1 MTFETLYAGQLDY
14 ELGSND
20 SVVLFTTARRK
31 AAVNEGLREFA
42 ELTECWTRSAT
53 VTCSNAVGAYN
64 LTSTVNVPGGDF
76 VRLAVDGPE
85 YRYTDA
91 SSNVTYTHGDDLPR
105 RDVEWLNAHE
115 SGWRDSTGAIT
126 PQSYYLDAD
135 GGALSLGLYPPPTLS
150 TTSTSGPYGALIVP
164 YVARPSSLVDSTS
177 IPYTDTSGVTRTD
190 LVPFHQAIV
199 HYAAHQLEKLRKDDA
214 ASDRQLTKFL
224 AYVTRYVQS
233 TRKKGG
239 ESIRPA
245 RSYFTAA
252 RNGRGDGGPR
262 APWWR

>member
-1 MTFETLYAGQLDY
+1 MQFERLYSDQLDY
-14 ELGSND
+14 ELGGND

-31 AAVNEGLREFA
+31 AAINEGLREFA
-42 ELTECWTRSAT
+42 DQTECWTRTAT
-53 VTCSNAVGAYN
+53 ITCSNAVGTYN
-64 LTSTVNVPGGDF
+64 LTSTGNVPGGDF

-105 RDVEWLNAHE
+105 RDIEWLNAHE

-126 PQSYYLDAD
+126 PQSYYLEAE
-135 GGALSLGLYPPPTLS
+135 GGALNLGLYPPPTISTATAGVLS
-150 TTSTSGPYGALIVP
+150 VP

-177 IPYTDTSGVTRTD
+177 IPYTDTAGVTRTD
-190 LVPFHQAIV
+190 LLPYHQAAV

-224 AYVTRYVQS
+224 AYVTRFVNAQ
-233 TRKKGG
+233 RKKGG

-245 RSYFTAA
+245 RSYFSRA
-252 RNGRGDGGPR
+252 RDGRGDGGPR

>member
-1 MTFETLYAGQLDY
+1 MNFEALYSGQLDY
-14 ELGSND
+14 ELGGND

-31 AAVNEGLREFA
+31 AAINEGLREFA
-42 ELTECWTRSAT
+42 DQTECWTRTAT
-53 VTCSNAVGAYN
+53 VTCSNAVGTYN
-64 LTSTVNVPGGDF
+64 LTSTGNVPGGDF

-105 RDVEWLNAHE
+105 RDIEWLNAHE

-126 PQSYYLDAD
+126 PQSYYLEAE
-135 GGALSLGLYPPPTLS
+135 GGALNLGLYPPPTISTGTAGVLS
-150 TTSTSGPYGALIVP
+150 VP
-164 YVARPSSLVDSTS
+164 YVAVPPEMSSTGDV
-177 IPYTDTSGVTRTD
+177 PYTDTSGVTRTD
-190 LVPFHQAIV
+190 LVPYHQALV
-199 HYAAHQLEKLRKDDA
+199 HYAAHKLELLRKDDA

-224 AYVTRYVQS
+224 AYVTRCVNAQ
-233 TRKKGG
+233 RKKGG

-245 RSYFTAA
+245 RSYFS
-252 RNGRGDGGPR
+252 RVRSHSRDEVGPR